1 MKDVLKSA
9 AAFVLVGLFF
19 LLRIGGGVAGFIG
32 GILCLGAVVD
42 YFGIVATVV
51 AVFLLPVT
59 LAAIPL
65 YDAFVYGNW
74 LPFILI
80 YGGGVAVG
88 ISNLS

>member
-1 MKDVLKSA
+1 MRDVLKNA
-9 AAFVLVGLFF
+9 VAFVLAGLFF
-19 LLRIGGGVAGFIG
+19 LLRIGGAVAGLIG

-42 YFGIVATVV
+42 YFGIVATVL

-59 LAAIPL
+59 LAVVPL

-80 YGGGVAVG
+80 YGGGVAVK
-88 ISNLS
+88 ISNLP